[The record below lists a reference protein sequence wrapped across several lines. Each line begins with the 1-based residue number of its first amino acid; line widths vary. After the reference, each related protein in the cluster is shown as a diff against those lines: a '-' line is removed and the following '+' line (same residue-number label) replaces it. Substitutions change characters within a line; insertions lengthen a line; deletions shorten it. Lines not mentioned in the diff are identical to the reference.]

1 MVKKFVD
8 IRNEDLG
15 VREGMRW
22 AALSL
27 NFLVWKCNFTC
38 FEQYIF
44 KVFQSFLAENLGQE
58 NCWKLKI
65 CSFRIGCW
73 IRWARKILWRKQV
86 FEQQVTYL
94 SFSIIFV
101 GKSGTWNYSNKNLW
115 KFKIRS
121 FEIGCWIRWTRQIL
135 WRKYSFWAT
144 HYIGFSIMF
153 GRKSGTWKWKCIII
167 IGQTYSWKLKIRSF
181 EIGCYI
187 KWARHTKKMKWH
199 VT

>member
-1 MVKKFVD
+1 
-8 IRNEDLG
+8 
-15 VREGMRW
+15 MRW

-115 KFKIRS
+115 TFIIHCVGIGCRIKYWEKSKVAQVCQSRLAENLRYENSWKFKIRS
-121 FEIGCWIRWTRQIL
+121 FEISCWIRWTRQIL
-135 WRKYSFWAT
+135 WIKYSFWAT
-144 HYIGFSIMF
+144 HYLSFSITF
-153 GRKSGTWKWKCIII
+153 GRKSG
-167 IGQTYSWKLKIRSF
+167 SWKFLYIRIS
-181 EIGCYI
+181 
-187 KWARHTKKMKWH
+187 
-199 VT
+199 